1 MGESPETQRFLGQAR
16 FERDDCFQ
24 TASLLLHPLL
34 PARGGN
40 ATGVLIT
47 DESHGSYR
55 ARDACRK
62 PVLFLGGGRDLWS
75 RAEGMPA
82 NYVCSSRVYA
92 KPVRPFSPV
101 SRFRKRSRRV
111 LAAAG
116 CGSQCAVDINA
127 TGQHVNGVAAPPSSR
142 TRSAGASGKEESVGR
157 SSRAREQRVRSLSQ
171 PCWCIL
177 LT

>member
-1 MGESPETQRFLGQAR
+1 MGESPEAQRFLGRAR

-92 KPVRPFSPV
+92 KPVRLPCDRPACQWS
-101 SRFRKRSRRV
+101 
-111 LAAAG
+111 
-116 CGSQCAVDINA
+116 C
-127 TGQHVNGVAAPPSSR
+127 APPSSR

-157 SSRAREQRVRSLSQ
+157 SSPARQQRVRFTTALVYPAHVS
-171 PCWCIL
+171 
-177 LT
+177 